1 MYLSVMEVVMADLD
15 SRLAVVTQYYQDFLK
30 QLQLDANALT
40 PEDYMGN
47 TEEPQKKNEDHEKR
61 IKELKEKV
69 KKLTNQKKDL
79 EDKRSKYLET
89 LKTLKK
95 LDNDY
100 TQAKKDNLPEET
112 LNKLWAERQKAQDNN
127 ETAINAFN
135 LADEDYEKNIQASY
149 EDCKQRLID
158 QNEKAVRDFE
168 NSGSVT
174 RIETLNHLAKKF
186 VADGFRDF
194 SLNDTIIFFDQ
205 FAKGNLV
212 IELSSQNLQKMIEKL
227 ASLPQT
233 DDRAKISHG
242 KFNPMVRLNRWR
254 RRFSLNNAA
263 RDLQREQNQHQQKLA
278 QVEYIFNGD
287 KDAYDFASRQYN
299 VVNRWNNVLGGL
311 WRKPVK
317 IKDRIVGK
325 IKSPRPSVEELD
337 AKISQ
342 MVAFFKEQTKNGQTV
357 SPKLYSQCQKL
368 QKKRDKLNK
377 KIEKRNHKLDEIVVL
392 KAKISGKSSW
402 NPSTWWT
409 RMKAKTKL
417 ALFMR
422 AEKKSLK
429 KSSLNALQ
437 NRQQQI
443 SEEISKLNNNSSG
456 ARESVIFGPEK
467 RALLAQIK
475 SECERSYKI
484 KLNDYNN
491 AVASVNNRFKT
502 PLKELQD
509 KVVKRYQLVND
520 KTDIL
525 DNSTTSG
532 KWLAAVLE
540 KAPAT
545 QRKQLEAIVRERKQQ
560 KFTNEDEFIQFIT
573 EQLQHSGHTKTEKQD
588 LMTVIA
594 KAVAKEEGRGWGQT
608 TAPSPQSADRSND
621 ENTGQTNEPNRVHEG
636 HGNQTPAPDPNWQQQ
651 SEQELQA
658 SYPADTYELVSPQ
671 REGTHAD
678 DENVLYQ
685 TFKSREDDHTV
696 TIEKPTAND
705 YSLSAKDKDGKDTVP
720 SVDDMKAV
728 MESIKKSG
736 HTTMELGEIKSPEF
750 LARAV
755 AAAEESGIEITNLK
769 EVKERLSNSMG
780 QEQFEQR
787 YGQDQKR
794 ETERRQ
800 AEAIE
805 RSGFTKDL
813 NVKEGTKVDKTVRG
827 LNALAAVSQMSY
839 QEYEEYKKTDEF
851 KSQKLT
857 KNQIKILDGIK
868 KLQQE
873 EKEGKITSK
882 DRRYIRTLS
891 QMIEDYQ
898 AIGNRYSDKGKKE
911 VAQKAFAR
919 GVVQRAAMQQRQG
932 GR

>member
-357 SPKLYSQCQKL
+357 RPKL
-368 QKKRDKLNK
+368 
-377 KIEKRNHKLDEIVVL
+377 
-392 KAKISGKSSW
+392 
-402 NPSTWWT
+402 
-409 RMKAKTKL
+409 
-417 ALFMR
+417 
-422 AEKKSLK
+422 
-429 KSSLNALQ
+429 
-437 NRQQQI
+437 
-443 SEEISKLNNNSSG
+443 
-456 ARESVIFGPEK
+456 
-467 RALLAQIK
+467 
-475 SECERSYKI
+475 
-484 KLNDYNN
+484 
-491 AVASVNNRFKT
+491 
-502 PLKELQD
+502 
-509 KVVKRYQLVND
+509 
-520 KTDIL
+520 
-525 DNSTTSG
+525 
-532 KWLAAVLE
+532 
-540 KAPAT
+540 
-545 QRKQLEAIVRERKQQ
+545 
-560 KFTNEDEFIQFIT
+560 
-573 EQLQHSGHTKTEKQD
+573 
-588 LMTVIA
+588 
-594 KAVAKEEGRGWGQT
+594 
-608 TAPSPQSADRSND
+608 
-621 ENTGQTNEPNRVHEG
+621 
-636 HGNQTPAPDPNWQQQ
+636 
-651 SEQELQA
+651 
-658 SYPADTYELVSPQ
+658 
-671 REGTHAD
+671 
-678 DENVLYQ
+678 
-685 TFKSREDDHTV
+685 
-696 TIEKPTAND
+696 
-705 YSLSAKDKDGKDTVP
+705 
-720 SVDDMKAV
+720 
-728 MESIKKSG
+728 
-736 HTTMELGEIKSPEF
+736 
-750 LARAV
+750 
-755 AAAEESGIEITNLK
+755 
-769 EVKERLSNSMG
+769 
-780 QEQFEQR
+780 
-787 YGQDQKR
+787 
-794 ETERRQ
+794 
-800 AEAIE
+800 
-805 RSGFTKDL
+805 
-813 NVKEGTKVDKTVRG
+813 
-827 LNALAAVSQMSY
+827 
-839 QEYEEYKKTDEF
+839 
-851 KSQKLT
+851 
-857 KNQIKILDGIK
+857 
-868 KLQQE
+868 
-873 EKEGKITSK
+873 
-882 DRRYIRTLS
+882 
-891 QMIEDYQ
+891 
-898 AIGNRYSDKGKKE
+898 
-911 VAQKAFAR
+911 
-919 GVVQRAAMQQRQG
+919 
-932 GR
+932 